1 MLVCFMLLGH
11 NTDQKQLREERFLWL
26 PLPSR
31 KSGQESSRNMRLM
44 LWRNESCGLL
54 ADSCSASF
62 LIQLRIPCLEN
73 GTTHSG
79 LGPPMPISNQNNPL
93 KTRPSASLGH
103 IPIEILLFR
112 DFRLC
117 QVDS

>member
-11 NTDQKQLREERFLWL
+11 NTDQKQLGEERFLWL